1 MVAEGIAVEGIVDTV
16 EGIADTVED
25 IAVAVEDI
33 VAEGIVAEDTVLDT
47 VVDTVGPYFLFLYT

>member
-33 VAEGIVAEDTVLDT
+33 VAEDTVLDT